1 VTAVFR
7 GALTPLNGLQ
17 GGHTLLHFAAG
28 FGHAGVTELLLRRG
42 AALELRDKARQQAQ
56 ATPHASSSP
65 APRQWGKAPVD
76 WARQAGADACVALLR
91 AEGIA
96 RGVASGRG
104 AAAPLAT
111 VVEHFHG
118 CTDDEMEARLVEATA
133 AAAARKADA
142 DAREAL
148 ADTQPYDRVTE
159 TRVGRVGGGSA
170 LLARLEAA
178 NGGARLGPGLALRG

>member
-1 VTAVFR
+1 MTAVFR
-7 GALTPLNGLQ
+7 GTLTPLNGLQ

-42 AALELRDKARQQAQ
+42 AALELRDKARQLAR

-65 APRQWGKAPVD
+65 APHQWGKAPVD

-91 AEGIA
+91 AEGTA

-104 AAAPLAT
+104 GAAPLAT
-111 VVEHFHG
+111 VVGHFHG
-118 CTDDEMEARLVEATA
+118 CTDAGLGAGLGGAPA

-148 ADTQPYDRVTE
+148 ADTQPYDRVTG
-159 TRVGRVGGGSA
+159 TAVG
-170 LLARLEAA
+170 
-178 NGGARLGPGLALRG
+178 